1 MKVGT
6 IDERPRF
13 GGDVLVRIVFMTLL
27 LGICFTPRTTSA
39 MSLASDR
46 DDIDCVVLRM
56 ILVFEDRPTEVT
68 INLHTV
74 ATSHSINQTLQYY
87 WESYQPYSRMNVST
101 TTLLEEIC
109 VPKDECYLLQVVD
122 NDKIGWNSN
131 ETLSTSPTNSS
142 RAFSISFDESVIG
155 IYDSR
160 IKNSC
165 FSVQW
170 YQFGYSCHDD
180 ATETEDDEE
189 NSETGDT
196 ESTIF
201 SIYRGSLPCQSI
213 SDAANITEP
222 DETILKGNNVT
233 VSFSGPAIA
242 DEPTFSPT
250 QESSLMPSETPSV
263 SSEPS
268 LIPTKMPSI
277 SAMPSLVP
285 SAVVPDAVNIQPAIT
300 IPPNMESDMPSLS
313 LSSSV
318 FPSDLPSAFPSM
330 VPTAKCINFFVIVK
344 LDDHPEDIM
353 LTLTSTNEYG
363 ADDDIVIWDRIQ
375 PWDVSDGESDKFFAH
390 QMVNQTTCIHED
402 ECYTFIVEDMAQDG
416 LTSMEQKS
424 SAASDDNAEFPAL
437 GGYFML
443 SYDSDRI
450 ISYYD
455 GKVDGCYSKK
465 IYKFGLSMDCANT
478 ETTEP
483 SDNSCPQVRRRR

>member
-1 MKVGT
+1 MKVRT
-6 IDERPRF
+6 IDKRLRF
-13 GGDVLVRIVFMTLL
+13 GGDVLVRIVFMVLL
-27 LGICFTPRTTSA
+27 LGVCRTFRTTSA

-46 DDIDCVVLRM
+46 DDSDCVVLRM
-56 ILVFEDRPTEVT
+56 ILVFEDRPSEVT

-74 ATSHSINQTLQYY
+74 AASNSMNQTLQYY
-87 WESYQPYSRMNVST
+87 WESYRPYSRVNVST

-122 NDKIGWNSN
+122 NDKIGWNTN
-131 ETLSTSPTNSS
+131 KTLSESATNSS

-180 ATETEDDEE
+180 ATEKNDEE
-189 NSETGDT
+189 KIEDGDT
-196 ESTIF
+196 ESAIF
-201 SIYRGSLPCQSI
+201 SIYRGSLPCQSV
-213 SDAANITEP
+213 SDAENVTEP

-233 VSFSGPAIA
+233 VSFSGPAIN
-242 DEPTFSPT
+242 DEPTLSPSR
-250 QESSLMPSETPSV
+250 ESALTPSEISSA

-277 SAMPSLVP
+277 SSMPSLVP
-285 SAVVPDAVNIQPAIT
+285 SAVVPDAVNIQPDT
-300 IPPNMESDMPSLS
+300 TLPPNMESDMPSLS
-313 LSSSV
+313 ISSSV

-330 VPTAKCINFFVIVK
+330 VPTAKCIDFFVIVQ

-363 ADDDIVIWDRIQ
+363 ADDDVLIWDHLQ
-375 PWDVSDGESDKFFAH
+375 PWNVSDGESDTFFAH

-424 SAASDDNAEFPAL
+424 SAASDDNGEFPPMS
-437 GGYFML
+437 GYFML
-443 SYDSDRI
+443 SYDSGRI

-465 IYKFGLSMDCANT
+465 IYKFGLSTDCANT

-483 SDNSCPQVRRRR
+483 SDSSCPQVRRRR